1 MRRASLRMDEGRA
14 VNPGLFR
21 HQITWQR
28 KNVTGQNSF
37 GEDIYE
43 WVQFAQ
49 VKCQV
54 KEIQG
59 REVQAQGQRWAEARY
74 EIVQHYIY
82 GLAEKMRGSWYVDG
96 VVRYLDII
104 AVSDSVQ
111 TGHFQTVYAK
121 EWIA

>member
-1 MRRASLRMDEGRA
+1 MDEGRA

-21 HQITWQR
+21 HQITWER
-28 KNVTGQNSF
+28 KNVAGQNSF

-59 REVQAQGQRWAEARY
+59 REIQAEGQRWAEAHY
-74 EIVQHYIY
+74 EIVQHYVY

-96 VVRYLDII
+96 VVRYLDIM